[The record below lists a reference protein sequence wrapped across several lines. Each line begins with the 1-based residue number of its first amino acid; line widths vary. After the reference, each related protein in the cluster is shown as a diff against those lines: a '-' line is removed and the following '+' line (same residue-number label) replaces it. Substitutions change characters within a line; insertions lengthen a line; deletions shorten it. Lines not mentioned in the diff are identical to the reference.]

1 MTELEQA
8 IDDILGQ
15 VEAAGAQA
23 DLIVDEKESLS
34 LKARAGELD
43 EQAVSQS
50 RIMGLRVVSQGR
62 VGVAYSE
69 APDAEARQ
77 WLVEQ
82 AILNAQHNRVSDH
95 EQIALRAEHLQTDDA
110 LLCPDSTLSPERR
123 IDMLLSL
130 EQQLAAQPQIRNVP
144 YNGFSEQVSGRA
156 VASTGGLRAHSRQ
169 RMNFLYAYALAAAED
184 TTAMAGHG
192 EAARRGE
199 ALTVE
204 PLVER
209 IYQDATDLLQGKP
222 VATGRYAVCFAPD
235 TQHELFSAFSIA
247 WSGKSACDGLSPW
260 RDRVGQKVA
269 HSALTLLD
277 APHLSE
283 GFGYA
288 LFDAEGT
295 PTAATT
301 LIRAGELQT
310 LIHNSATARELG
322 VSNTGHAVRGPK
334 SGLTVSAHQLS
345 AMPGQATSAELLSGE
360 VLWITQLQG
369 VHSGANALSGDF
381 SFGASGYLLRDGQRI
396 QPVRGITVAG
406 NFYQMLQQVEAI
418 GAEQHWNWARSSF
431 MPTLRF
437 PNMAISG

>member
-1 MTELEQA
+1 MTDLDQA
-8 IDDILGQ
+8 IDEVLTQ
-15 VEAAGAQA
+15 VRAAGAEA

-50 RIMGLRVVSQGR
+50 RIMGLRVVRDGR

-69 APDAEARQ
+69 APDADARS

-82 AILNAQHNRVSDH
+82 ALLNAQHNRVSPH
-95 EQIALRAEHLQTDDA
+95 QQIAARAEHLMTDDA
-110 LLCPDSTLSPERR
+110 LLCPDSTLSPEQR
-123 IDMLLSL
+123 IEMLLSL
-130 EQQLAAQPQIRNVP
+130 EQALAEQPQIRNVP
-144 YNGFSEQVSGRA
+144 YNGFSEQVTGRT
-156 VASTGGLRAHSRQ
+156 VASTGGLRARSRQ
-169 RMNFLYAYALAAAED
+169 RMNFLYAYALAAEQD

-199 ALTVE
+199 TLEVA
-204 PLVER
+204 PLVTR

-222 VATGRYAVCFAPD
+222 VSTGRYAVCFAPD
-235 TQHELFSAFSIA
+235 TQHELFSAFSMA

-260 RDRVGQKVA
+260 RDRVLQKVA
-269 HSALTLLD
+269 SAGLTLLD
-277 APHLSE
+277 EPHLTD

-295 PTAATT
+295 PTQATT
-301 LIRAGELQT
+301 LIAAGQLQT
-310 LIHNSATARELG
+310 LLHNSATARELG
-322 VSNTGHAVRGPK
+322 AHNTGHAVRGPK
-334 SGLTVSAHQLS
+334 SGLGVSTHQLS
-345 AMPGQATSAELLSGE
+345 ALPGSATQSELLAGE
-360 VLWITQLQG
+360 VLWLTQLQG

-381 SFGASGYLLRDGQRI
+381 SFGASGYLMRDGRRV

-406 NFYQMLQQVEAI
+406 NFYQMLQAIEAI
-418 GAEQHWNWARSSF
+418 GQEQHWNWARSSY

-437 PNMAISG
+437 PDMAISG

>member
-1 MTELEQA
+1 MTQLNEA
-8 IDDILGQ
+8 IDDVLSQ
-15 VEAAGAQA
+15 VRAAGADA

-50 RIMGLRVVSQGR
+50 RIMGLRVVHNGR

-69 APDAEARQ
+69 APDAAARS

-82 AILNAQHNRVSDH
+82 ALLNAQQNRLSPH
-95 EQIALRAEHLQTDDA
+95 EQIALRAEHLATDDA
-110 LLCPDSTLSPERR
+110 LLCPDSTLSPEHR
-123 IDMLLSL
+123 IEMLLAL
-130 EQQLAAQPQIRNVP
+130 EQQLAEQPQIRNVP
-144 YNGFSEQVSGRA
+144 YNGFSEQLTGRM

-169 RMNFLYAYALAAAED
+169 RMNFLYAYALAAVDEN
-184 TTAMAGHG
+184 TAMAGHG

-199 ALTVE
+199 ALLVA

-209 IYQDATDLLQGKP
+209 IYQDATDMLEGKP
-222 VATGRYAVCFAPD
+222 VSTGRYAVCFAPD
-235 TQHELFSAFSIA
+235 TQHELFSAFSMA
-247 WSGKSACDGLSPW
+247 WSGKSARDGLSPW
-260 RDRVGQKVA
+260 RDQVNQSVA
-269 HSALTLLD
+269 SQAFTLLD
-277 APHLSE
+277 VPHQTD

-295 PTAATT
+295 PTEALT
-301 LIRAGELQT
+301 LIAEGQLQT
-310 LIHNSATARELG
+310 LLHNSATARELG
-322 VSNTGHAVRGPK
+322 VANTGHAVRGPK
-334 SGLTVSAHQLS
+334 SGLGVSAHQLS
-345 AMPGQATSAELLSGE
+345 ALPGSATPADLFAGE
-360 VLWITQLQG
+360 VLWLTQLQG

-381 SFGASGYLLRDGQRI
+381 SFGASGYLLRAGQRV

-406 NFYQMLQQVEAI
+406 NFYQMLQQIEAI

-437 PNMAISG
+437 PSMAISG

>member
-1 MTELEQA
+1 MTQLDEA
-8 IDDILGQ
+8 IDDVLNQ
-15 VEAAGAQA
+15 VLAAGAEA

-50 RIMGLRVVSQGR
+50 RIMGLRVVCDGR

-69 APDAEARQ
+69 APDADARS
-77 WLVEQ
+77 WLVAQ
-82 AILNAQHNRVSDH
+82 ALLNAQHNRVSPH
-95 EQIALRAEHLQTDDA
+95 EQIALRAEHLATDDG
-110 LLCPDSTLSPERR
+110 LLCPDSTLSPQQR
-123 IDMLLSL
+123 INMLLEL
-130 EQQLAAQPQIRNVP
+130 EQQLAQQPHIRNVP
-144 YNGFSEQVSGRA
+144 YNGFSEQLTGRM
-156 VASTGGLRAHSRQ
+156 VASTGGLRARSRQ
-169 RMNFLYAYALAAAED
+169 RMNFLYAYALAATAD

-199 ALTVE
+199 ILQVA
-204 PLVER
+204 PLVDR
-209 IYQDATDLLQGKP
+209 IYHDATDLLQGSP
-222 VATGRYAVCFAPD
+222 VQTGRYAVCFAPD
-235 TQHELFSAFSIA
+235 TQHELFSAFSVA

-260 RDRVGQKVA
+260 RDRVGQSVA
-269 HSALTLLD
+269 SQAFTLLD
-277 APHLSE
+277 LPHMTD

-295 PTAATT
+295 PTQATT
-301 LIRAGELQT
+301 LIGSGELQT
-310 LIHNSATARELG
+310 LIHNSATAHELG
-322 VSNTGHAVRGPK
+322 VANTGHAVRGPK
-334 SGLTVSAHQLS
+334 SGLGVSSHQLS
-345 AMPGQATSAELLSGE
+345 ALPGEASAAELLNGE
-360 VLWITQLQG
+360 VLWLTQLQG

-406 NFYQMLQQVEAI
+406 NFYQMLQHIEAI
-418 GAEQHWNWARSSF
+418 GAEQHWNWARSSY